1 MDSILDELGQKWK
14 SIDKDQQIALAQT
27 VAGMRQYN
35 NFIALLDNYDSFKV
49 NLEIA
54 EDSQGTIDE

>member
-1 MDSILDELGQKWK
+1 
-14 SIDKDQQIALAQT
+14 LAQT

-35 NFIALLDNYDSFKV
+35 NFIALMDNYDFFKQ

-54 EDSQGTIDE
+54 EGSEGTLEE